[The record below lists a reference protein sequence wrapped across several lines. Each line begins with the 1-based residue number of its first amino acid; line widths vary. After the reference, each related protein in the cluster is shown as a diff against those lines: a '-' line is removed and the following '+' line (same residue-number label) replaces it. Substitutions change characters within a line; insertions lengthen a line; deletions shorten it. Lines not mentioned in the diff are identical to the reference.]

1 MYSVSIKSCAN
12 KQLLTALLCYQQPY
26 HYLNANNNPKM
37 PKKSGKTLPNYEEES
52 EKLPAERFVTLV
64 ERQAEVQG
72 WDDKETADNAIE
84 ANTNNP
90 CLDYLIVCQ
99 FLKSLLSN

>member
-1 MYSVSIKSCAN
+1 
-12 KQLLTALLCYQQPY
+12 
-26 HYLNANNNPKM
+26 M

-90 CLDYLIVCQ
+90 
-99 FLKSLLSN
+99 

>member
-1 MYSVSIKSCAN
+1 MCSVSIKCCTN
-12 KQLLTALLCYQQPY
+12 KQLLTALCYQQPY

-90 CLDYLIVCQ
+90 
-99 FLKSLLSN
+99 

>member
-1 MYSVSIKSCAN
+1 
-12 KQLLTALLCYQQPY
+12 
-26 HYLNANNNPKM
+26 M

-84 ANTNNP
+84 ANTNKPWQSNGLSIFGSWNP
-90 CLDYLIVCQ
+90 YG
-99 FLKSLLSN
+99 FTLL